1 MGCRASEHA
10 MGHQHLGTLSRSR
23 KWREVIELISSGA
36 NVTDV
41 AAATSAA
48 AEQQMLDASDD
59 PAVKHA
65 VWLLTQIP
73 VAARTAEFAVEL
85 RKLGFAVSD
94 LPTLL
99 EVATAMSGAIDNYVA
114 KKGGRTDVGEMAQF
128 SAVESLNAIAGR
140 ALPDL
145 FGAGAVESKA
155 ALAGLRTVKQFAVL
169 ARDFF
174 SRLARRQLDYFL
186 SRELSQH
193 VGLNSRFR
201 TIREHRD
208 FEQALDLHCREASRI
223 IKEFSGEWFSKY
235 TYEGGITEAKAGNFA
250 HVAFGKIREELRQRR
265 SAHA

>member
-1 MGCRASEHA
+1 

-23 KWREVIELISSGA
+23 KWREVIELISGGA
-36 NVTDV
+36 NVQSV

-73 VAARTAEFAVEL
+73 TAARKEDFAVEL
-85 RKLGFAVSD
+85 RKLGFRISD
-94 LPTLL
+94 RPTLL
-99 EVATAMSGAIDNYVA
+99 EIATAMNGAIDRYVA
-114 KKGGRTDVGEMAQF
+114 KKGGRTDVGEMAQL

-145 FGAGAVESKA
+145 FGADAEKTRAILG
-155 ALAGLRTVKQFAVL
+155 GLGTVKQFAVL

-174 SRLARRQLDYFL
+174 SRLTRRQLNYFL

-193 VGLNSRFR
+193 VGLNSRFQ
-201 TIREHRD
+201 TIREHREFD
-208 FEQALDLHCREASRI
+208 EALDLHCREASRI
-223 IKEFSGEWFSKY
+223 IKEFSGEWFSKH
-235 TYEGGITEAKAGNFA
+235 TYEGGITETKAGKFA
-250 HVAFGKIREELRQRR
+250 HVAFYKMREELRQRR
-265 SAHA
+265 SIDA